1 MQFGELPFHLVRSK
15 RFKDLYENVLFNYEW
30 LHAKLSSCPLQ
41 AVLADYEDACT
52 HIDNKDS
59 KRYTNLRSKQQ
70 RGFFV
75 VCCRELILV
84 ADALR
89 LGGAVLG
96 PYPNMLAPQL
106 IGRLLPETATNP
118 NIKML
123 LNDCDLKGPA
133 HCSLLPLYHCLHTP
147 GGPLKVRYKL
157 GVIEFRII
165 VTKVG
170 EKQISMLVVVITLF
184 KYCTMTVL

>member
-1 MQFGELPFHLVRSK
+1 MFLSAIIINLTFLARYNLRKFGELPFHLVRSR

-41 AVLADYEDACT
+41 AVLADFEDAST
-52 HIDNKDS
+52 NTDNKEA
-59 KRYTNLRSKQQ
+59 K
-70 RGFFV
+70 
-75 VCCRELILV
+75 RELMLV

-96 PYPNMLAPQL
+96 LHPNMLAPQL
-106 IGRLLPETATNP
+106 IGRLLPETGPNP

-123 LNDCDLKGPA
+123 LNDCDKKGPN

-147 GGPLKVRYKL
+147 GGPLKVKTQQAFIYLHPIKNIFPYQL
-157 GVIEFRII
+157 TG
-165 VTKVG
+165 
-170 EKQISMLVVVITLF
+170 QSQ
-184 KYCTMTVL
+184 

>member
-1 MQFGELPFHLVRSK
+1 MVRSK

-41 AVLADYEDACT
+41 AVLADYEDACI
-52 HIDNKDS
+52 HIDNKDA
-59 KRYTNLRSKQQ
+59 K
-70 RGFFV
+70 
-75 VCCRELILV
+75 RELVLV

-106 IGRLLPETATNP
+106 IGRLLPETEHNP

-123 LNDCDLKGPA
+123 LNDCDLKGPMDCA
-133 HCSLLPLYHCLHTP
+133 LLPLYHCLHTP
-147 GGPLKVRYKL
+147 GGPLKVRKQKL
-157 GVIEFRII
+157 LFSILLFWFFLVFFRRSSICSI
-165 VTKVG
+165 CN
-170 EKQISMLVVVITLF
+170 LF
-184 KYCTMTVL
+184 NIRLSLRCFRF

>member
-1 MQFGELPFHLVRSK
+1 MRSK

-52 HIDNKDS
+52 HIENKDS
-59 KRYTNLRSKQQ
+59 KR
-70 RGFFV
+70 
-75 VCCRELILV
+75 ELVLV

-96 PYPNMLAPQL
+96 PYSNMLAPQL

-123 LNDCDLKGPA
+123 LNDCDLKGPT
-133 HCSLLPLYHCLHTP
+133 HCALLPLYHCLHTP
-147 GGPLKVRYKL
+147 GGPLKVSPK
-157 GVIEFRII
+157 
-165 VTKVG
+165 
-170 EKQISMLVVVITLF
+170 ISSL
-184 KYCTMTVL
+184 